1 MDKSEIAKLQA
12 HLRRC
17 FGAPGIKVQPSSQSA
32 ETADVWFGERR
43 IGSIVVDDE
52 DGDRSFSFE
61 MKAPVERHVLQDYLR
76 RLFGNDALTVAARL
90 KKTEFGRTQQR
101 PGFPRRD
108 FGRRPEGQE
117 LHAAD
122 GHSRF
127 RPRGFVSRRA
137 GHRLAVSMRPR
148 APAFSFS
155 HSDSSA
161 AEKRIWTSR
170 SPTRKS

>member
-90 KKTEFGRTQQR
+90 KKTDSVELNNG
-101 PGFPRRD
+101 PD
-108 FGRRPEGQE
+108 FLGVIS
-117 LHAAD
+117 AD
-122 GHSRF
+122 DPKG
-127 RPRGFVSRRA
+127 
-137 GHRLAVSMRPR
+137 
-148 APAFSFS
+148 
-155 HSDSSA
+155 
-161 AEKRIWTSR
+161 
-170 SPTRKS
+170 KSYTLQMAILDFDLEDL